1 VVVSTFLLASGC
13 GTFGTIKSSVREE
26 YPTVRELVAPGVTT
40 RADMDRLFGA
50 PLLRAD
56 AWRVEVYRAAKGK
69 DVTFDWAV
77 LVPVP
82 TRLDDFIV
90 YGMVQYDE
98 NDVVKEAKWDQLIE
112 SSSAVLRIGDLL
124 FISHGSRQGLPF
136 SGTVEYLLL
145 DGASSREA
153 LRHAPPPEKCLVTVG
168 RHNLVSQ
175 IQIDHS
181 AILDD
186 SYPDRGRVF
195 LQVALSPGQHLLTM
209 MTPFTGWRPRE
220 FSASFSCKSGESLYA
235 VLDIKTV
242 PTGKTGLFANAYSNE
257 GEVKILSEP
266 GDHFLNVPK
275 MLYHAGSWVA
285 DH

>member
-1 VVVSTFLLASGC
+1 MSLRILVVVSTFLLASGC
-13 GTFGTIKSSVREE
+13 GTLGTVTSPVREE
-26 YPTVRELVAPGVTT
+26 YPTVREFVTPGVTT
-40 RADMDRLFGA
+40 RADTDRLFGA

-77 LVPVP
+77 VVPIP
-82 TRLDDFIV
+82 TSLDDFIV
-90 YGMVQYDE
+90 YAMVRYDE
-98 NDVVKEAKWDQLIE
+98 NDVVKEAKWDQLSE

-124 FISHGSRQGLPF
+124 FISHASRKGLPF

-145 DGASSREA
+145 DGVSSREA
-153 LRHAPPPEKCLVTVG
+153 LRQAPPPEKCLVTVG
-168 RHNLVSQ
+168 RHNLV
-175 IQIDHS
+175 
-181 AILDD
+181 ILDD

-195 LQVALSPGQHLLTM
+195 IQVALPPGQHLLTM

-220 FSASFSCKSGESLYA
+220 FSANFSCKPGESLYA

-242 PTGKTGLFANAYSNE
+242 PTGKTGLFANAYKNE
-257 GEVKILSEP
+257 GEVKILSKP

-275 MLYHAGSWVA
+275 MLYHAGSWVG